1 LKASATG
8 SMVYRYLKKNRDK
21 PIEKKS
27 LDGLYTA
34 VMTDTGCFKYSNT
47 NVECHQIAIECLNS
61 GVETHKIYQNIYE
74 NSTKPR
80 MKLMGEF
87 LSNINYELSGMFAW
101 SLVTLEMLKKAKAKG
116 NDVEGFS
123 DMARSIT
130 GVEVAVMI
138 FQQEET
144 MCRINFRSKGK
155 IIINDIAREL
165 GGGGHPLAA
174 GAKIEGEIKEVSKM
188 VVDTTIK
195 ALKNKIQQLA

>member
-1 LKASATG
+1 
-8 SMVYRYLKKNRDK
+8 MD
-21 PIEKKS
+21 
-27 LDGLYTA
+27 
-34 VMTDTGCFKYSNT
+34 
-47 NVECHQIAIECLNS
+47 
-61 GVETHKIYQNIYE
+61 KIYQNIYE

-138 FQQEET
+138 V
-144 MCRINFRSKGK
+144 
-155 IIINDIAREL
+155 
-165 GGGGHPLAA
+165 
-174 GAKIEGEIKEVSKM
+174 IEG
-188 VVDTTIK
+188 
-195 ALKNKIQQLA
+195 L